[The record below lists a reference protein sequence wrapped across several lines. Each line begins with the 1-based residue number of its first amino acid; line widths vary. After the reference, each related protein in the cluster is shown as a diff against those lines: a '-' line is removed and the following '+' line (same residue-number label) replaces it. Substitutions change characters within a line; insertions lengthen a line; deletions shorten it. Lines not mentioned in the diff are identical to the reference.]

1 MKCLL
6 QGVLIKTAPGTTK
19 QVIERLRQTEG
30 ISYALAV
37 FGRYDIVT
45 MIKDVKDLDD
55 AGRFITEKVAKIDGI
70 TSTETLIAANI

>member
-19 QVIERLRQTEG
+19 QVIERLRQTEE
-30 ISYALAV
+30 IS
-37 FGRYDIVT
+37 YDIVT

>member
-1 MKCLL
+1 LKCLL

-19 QVIERLRQTEG
+19 QVIERLRQTEEV
-30 ISYALAV
+30 S
-37 FGRYDIVT
+37 YDIVT

>member
-19 QVIERLRQTEG
+19 QVIERLRQTEEV
-30 ISYALAV
+30 S
-37 FGRYDIVT
+37 YDIVT